1 MTIAISLKVNDG
13 LVLASDSASTIYD
26 PTGQVIKV
34 YNSANK
40 IFNLRK
46 GLPIGAITWGAG
58 SIGPAAISTLAKD
71 LRLRFSGLDPSHI
84 EWALD
89 PDKYALADVAG
100 RVREFIFEELYVP
113 VFQNQPVKPYL
124 GFVVS
129 GYSAGAAMA
138 EEYEI
143 VIAHGACDPPK
154 LLRDKAAC
162 GVAWRGQPEAVRRLL
177 LGYSHEL
184 ASVLENSL
192 AVPKTQLADA
202 LRIIQSK

>member
-26 PTGQVIKV
+26 PTGQVVKV

-71 LRLRFSGLDPSHI
+71 LRLRFAGTDPAHTDWKVDA
-84 EWALD
+84 E
-89 PDKYALADVAG
+89 KYTIAEVAN
-100 RVREFIFEELYVP
+100 RVREFMYDELYVP
-113 VFQNQPVKPYL
+113 IFANQEKKPYL

-143 VIAHGACDPPK
+143 TITNGVCDPPK

-162 GVAWRGQPEAVRRLL
+162 GVGWRGQPEAVRRLL
-177 LGYSHEL
+177 LGYIKS
-184 ASVLENSL
+184 SL
-192 AVPKTQLADA
+192 QSWKPVSGCRR
-202 LRIIQSK
+202 LRLQTRCA